1 MPRSVPSGLLA
12 QVAGRA
18 GRGPKGGRVVIQ
30 TANPAHYALTMAA
43 GHDTEGFLHLLLEE
57 RQAPPY
63 PPLAAL
69 VNVVVSPGRWT
80 PRWPMARQR
89 WPTGARAWWRIRA
102 LPVSVLGPAPCAL
115 GRIKARWRW
124 HLVLRGESDALGR
137 IVRYAT
143 GRLPTPDGTRV
154 VLDRDPVSLL

>member
-1 MPRSVPSGLLA
+1 M
-12 QVAGRA
+12 
-18 GRGPKGGRVVIQ
+18 IQ

-43 GHDTEGFLHLLLEE
+43 RHDTEGFLHLLLEE

-69 VNVVVSPGRWT
+69 VNVVVSGEVDT
-80 PRWPMARQR
+80 QVAD
-89 WPTGARAWWRIRA
+89 GAAEVAAWCTRLVEHQA

-124 HLVLRGESDALGR
+124 HLVARLWA
-137 IVRYAT
+137 AT
-143 GRLPTPDGTRV
+143 APP
-154 VLDRDPVSLL
+154 PS